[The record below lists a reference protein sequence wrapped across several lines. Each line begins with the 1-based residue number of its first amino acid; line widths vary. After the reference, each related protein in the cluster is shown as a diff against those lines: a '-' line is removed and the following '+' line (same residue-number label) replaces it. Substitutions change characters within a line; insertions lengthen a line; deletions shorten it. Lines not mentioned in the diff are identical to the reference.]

1 MNNIHNKSVVLVWA
15 TYSFYVIYKDMF
27 SLHPQLAQDTFFVG
41 DFPLSTCRLMNDMQ
55 FPWLILIPRV
65 PGVNELYEL
74 SPADQEQFLRESS
87 WLSSQ
92 LSRVFRAD
100 KMNVAAMGNVVPQ
113 LHFHHVVRYHNDVVW
128 PKQVWGT
135 PAVPYSNDVLAH
147 MRQTLML
154 ALRGQG
160 DMPFDWRMD

>member
-1 MNNIHNKSVVLVWA
+1 
-15 TYSFYVIYKDMF
+15 MF

-65 PGVNELYEL
+65 PGITELYEL
-74 SPADQEQFLRESS
+74 SQADQEQFLRESS

-100 KMNVAAMGNVVPQ
+100 KMNVAALG
-113 LHFHHVVRYHNDVVW
+113 LSLIHI
-128 PKQVWGT
+128 
-135 PAVPYSNDVLAH
+135 
-147 MRQTLML
+147 
-154 ALRGQG
+154 
-160 DMPFDWRMD
+160 

>member
-1 MNNIHNKSVVLVWA
+1 
-15 TYSFYVIYKDMF
+15 MF

-55 FPWLILIPRV
+55 FPWLILVPRV
-65 PGVNELYEL
+65 PGITELYEL
-74 SPADQEQFLRESS
+74 SQADQEQFLRESS

-92 LSRVFRAD
+92 LARVFRAD
-100 KMNVAAMGNVVPQ
+100 KMNVAALGNMVPQ
-113 LHFHHVVRYHNDVVW
+113 LHFHHLVRYQNDVAW
-128 PKQVWGT
+128 PKPVWGT
-135 PAVPYSNDVLAH
+135 PAVPYSSEVLAH

>member
-1 MNNIHNKSVVLVWA
+1 
-15 TYSFYVIYKDMF
+15 MF

-55 FPWLILIPRV
+55 FPWLILVPRV
-65 PGVNELYEL
+65 PGITELYE
-74 SPADQEQFLRESS
+74 
-87 WLSSQ
+87 Q
-92 LSRVFRAD
+92 LARVFRAD
-100 KMNVAAMGNVVPQ
+100 KMNVAALGNMVPQ
-113 LHFHHVVRYHNDVVW
+113 LHFHHVVRYQNDVAW
-128 PKQVWGT
+128 PKPVWGT
-135 PAVPYSNDVLAH
+135 PAVPYTNDVLAH

>member
-1 MNNIHNKSVVLVWA
+1 
-15 TYSFYVIYKDMF
+15 MF

-65 PGVNELYEL
+65 PGITELYEL
-74 SPADQEQFLRESS
+74 SQADQEQFLRESS

-92 LSRVFRAD
+92 LARVFRAD
-100 KMNVAAMGNVVPQ
+100 KMNVAALGNMVAQ
-113 LHFHHVVRYHNDVVW
+113 LHFHHVVRYQNDVAW
-128 PKQVWGT
+128 PKPVWGT
-135 PAVPYSNDVLAH
+135 PAVPYSNEVLAH

>member
-1 MNNIHNKSVVLVWA
+1 
-15 TYSFYVIYKDMF
+15 MF

-65 PGVNELYEL
+65 PGITELYEL
-74 SPADQEQFLRESS
+74 SQADQEQFLRESS

-100 KMNVAAMGNVVPQ
+100 KI
-113 LHFHHVVRYHNDVVW
+113 NDRIEY
-128 PKQVWGT
+128 PIK
-135 PAVPYSNDVLAH
+135 
-147 MRQTLML
+147 R
-154 ALRGQG
+154 
-160 DMPFDWRMD
+160 